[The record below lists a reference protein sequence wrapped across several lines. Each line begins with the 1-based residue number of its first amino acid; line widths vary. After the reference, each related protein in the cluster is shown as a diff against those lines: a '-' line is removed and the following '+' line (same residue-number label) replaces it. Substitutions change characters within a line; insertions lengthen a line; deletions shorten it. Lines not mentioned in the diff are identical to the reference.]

1 MTKIKFDK
9 CFTGNKKVSL
19 EDMITP
25 NGRLRR
31 EYDPDTL
38 YCPLCKKARLKF
50 TSATSQRVAYLSTWP
65 GSIHKDGCR
74 YSFEPIPK
82 KVWKSYFDNLPR
94 QKAKDILRR
103 RVATLAR
110 QQHPQPNTNT
120 SQAKDRD
127 PLVIESQQTGAFT
140 KYNIP
145 LSDVRFIKH
154 CVDGMEETPILF
166 SGIAKIEILEYKSD
180 RNDYNYHFLRLLDPE
195 TGAEYACIY
204 NGGPSWKPKDI
215 EKGKAYYCA
224 FFGIYEVGR
233 QRADP
238 EIFPKYSHL
247 FYYESVE

>member
-120 SQAKDRD
+120 SQAKDRSFHQIQY
-127 PLVIESQQTGAFT
+127 PL
-140 KYNIP
+140 K
-145 LSDVRFIKH
+145 
-154 CVDGMEETPILF
+154 
-166 SGIAKIEILEYKSD
+166 
-180 RNDYNYHFLRLLDPE
+180 
-195 TGAEYACIY
+195 
-204 NGGPSWKPKDI
+204 
-215 EKGKAYYCA
+215 
-224 FFGIYEVGR
+224 
-233 QRADP
+233 
-238 EIFPKYSHL
+238 
-247 FYYESVE
+247 